1 MAQAEETL
9 CEQIARA
16 YRIPLNELKSSQ
28 HIETMIQETKVGRE
42 DKSEEANSTVMP
54 KTKLWNDD
62 NEQKA

>member
-16 YRIPLNELKSSQ
+16 YGIPLNELKSSQ
-28 HIETMIQETKVGRE
+28 HIEAMIQETKVGRE

-54 KTKLWNDD
+54 KTKL
-62 NEQKA
+62 